1 MKNIILRL
9 KRRKTLQQLQAE
21 AESSPLKRSLNLFDL
36 TMLGIGAI
44 IGTGIFVLTG
54 EAAAGTEHAL
64 GAGPA
69 LTFSFVITG
78 IACLFAALCYA
89 EFASMIPVS
98 GSAYTYSYHSFGE
111 FIAWIIGWD
120 LVLEYAVGNVA
131 VAIGWSGYLKN
142 LLEGFGIFL
151 PGFLSAPTG
160 TPLVQLPSGEWTPLS
175 PAIETQYASVLPDL
189 ARETAW
195 LNLPAVLITLAISVL
210 LYIGI
215 RESARTNAILV
226 IVKLV
231 LVGLFLGFGL
241 PHFDPDTHW
250 ETFAPNGLF
259 GIMTGAA
266 LVFFAYVGFDAVSTT
281 AEEAKN
287 PQRDLPR
294 AMIFALLTCTI
305 LYIAVAAVLTGM
317 VPLDILG
324 NEKPVAEA
332 LMAVGEHKIAMIIAV
347 GIVLTMPSVL
357 LVMQLG
363 QIRILYAMS
372 RDGLVGSSFQKVG
385 RRFSTPTMATFL
397 VGGIVA
403 ILAGTI
409 DISIAAELTNIGTLF
424 AFVIVAIGVWI
435 LRVKFPDRERRFK
448 TPAYKIVCSLCVV
461 ICVGLMLALPAVT
474 WMRFLLWMGIG
485 VAIYFVYGYRKSR
498 LSVAPDHRLDG
509 SSDTRA

>member
-1 MKNIILRL
+1 MKNFILRL
-9 KRRKTLQQLQAE
+9 QRRKTLEQLRAE
-21 AESSPLKRSLNLFDL
+21 AETSPLKRSLNLFDL

-64 GAGPA
+64 GAGPG
-69 LTFSFVITG
+69 LTISFVITG
-78 IACLFAALCYA
+78 VACLFAALCYA

-142 LLEGFGIFL
+142 LLEGFGVFI
-151 PGFLSAPTG
+151 PGWLSAPTG
-160 TPLVQLPSGEWTPLS
+160 TRLVELPSGEWAPLTPSLE
-175 PAIETQYASVLPDL
+175 ADYAAVLPEL
-189 ARETAW
+189 AKDTAW
-195 LNLPAVLITLAISVL
+195 LNLPAVFITVAVTLL

-215 RESARTNAILV
+215 RESARANAILV

-241 PHFDPDTHW
+241 PHFNPDTHW
-250 ETFAPNGLF
+250 ETFAPNGMF
-259 GIMTGAA
+259 GILTGAA

-287 PQRDLPR
+287 PQRDLPK
-294 AMIFALLTCTI
+294 AMIFALLVCTL

-317 VPLDILG
+317 VPLEVLG

-332 LMAVGEHKIAMIIAV
+332 LMAVGEHQVAMIIAV

-363 QIRILYAMS
+363 QIRILYTMS
-372 RDGLVGSSFQKVG
+372 RDGLVGKSFQRVG
-385 RRFSTPTMATFL
+385 RRFSTPTLATFV
-397 VGGIVA
+397 VGGVVA
-403 ILAGTI
+403 VLAGTI
-409 DISIAAELTNIGTLF
+409 DISVAAELTNIGTLF
-424 AFVIVAIGVWI
+424 AFVVVAIGVWI
-435 LRVKFPDRERRFK
+435 LRVKFPDRERKFR
-448 TPAYKIVCSLCVV
+448 TPAYKIVCSFCVL
-461 ICVGLMLALPAVT
+461 ICLGLMLALPVVT
-474 WMRFLLWMGIG
+474 WIRFFMWMGLG
-485 VAIYFVYGYRKSR
+485 VAVYFIYGYRKSR
-498 LSVAPDHRLDG
+498 LAE
-509 SSDTRA
+509 SST